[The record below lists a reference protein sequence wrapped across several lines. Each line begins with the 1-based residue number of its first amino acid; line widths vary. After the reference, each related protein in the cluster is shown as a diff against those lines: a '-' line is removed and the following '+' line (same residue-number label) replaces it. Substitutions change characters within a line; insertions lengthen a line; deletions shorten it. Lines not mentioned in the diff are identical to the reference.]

1 MTKSADPQRMVK
13 VHKLTAELR
22 VLQDR
27 INQTIEQLCD
37 LVGGQELA
45 ELHPPPNPDGEA
57 RAENSLTPSFLLL
70 PSKTP
75 YARNPPTGYSLG
87 PDARVY
93 SNYRKGLVQLVQQAL
108 PRHADSRYSLIF
120 NYADFD
126 GDLLS
131 VVVDARPLMA
141 GQPAGKARIGLV
153 VETAGNQHNAL
164 YAKCAWRTGKKWNER
179 TFEVRA
185 NQVSIGAIDIE
196 RFEPEQV
203 QALDIHLL
211 FNPSARG
218 SIEIRRLTA
227 TMSVQAM
234 EEEAPVPISVFEGSP

>member
-1 MTKSADPQRMVK
+1 MTKSADPQRMAK
-13 VHKLTAELR
+13 AHKLTAELR

-27 INQTIEQLCD
+27 INQTIEQLCE

-45 ELHPPPNPDGEA
+45 EVLPPSTTDEA
-57 RAENSLTPSFLLL
+57 APTENSLTPSFLLL
-70 PSKTP
+70 PSKAP
-75 YARNPPTGYSLG
+75 YARNPPTGYALG

-93 SNYRKGLVQLVQQAL
+93 SNYRKGLVQVVQQAL

-131 VVVDARPLMA
+131 VVVDARALMTNL
-141 GQPAGKARIGLV
+141 PAGKARLGLV
-153 VETAGNQHNAL
+153 VETVGNQQNAL

-185 NQVSIGAIDIE
+185 NQVSIAGIDIE
-196 RFEPEQV
+196 RFDPAQV
-203 QALDIHLL
+203 QALDIHIL

-234 EEEAPVPISVFEGSP
+234 EEEAPVPISVFESSP